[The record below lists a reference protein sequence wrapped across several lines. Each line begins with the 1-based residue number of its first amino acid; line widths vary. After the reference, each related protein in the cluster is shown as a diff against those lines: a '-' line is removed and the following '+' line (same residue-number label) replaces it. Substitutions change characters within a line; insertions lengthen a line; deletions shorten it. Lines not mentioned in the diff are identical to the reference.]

1 MKRRTVLALVLVGV
15 ALSLATPAVG
25 NLLSGGKDVGENVRF
40 EKSNGPNVTVG
51 NSFNFTTENPWKT
64 SNQITLQPY
73 ANFSSNG
80 ETEVRA
86 EQINGSWTN
95 LTQLEVVSADLSI
108 SVNDKQTVV
117 IGGDADR
124 LAYTD
129 MSVDDGVADFEYAGQ
144 SGSTTLTIHDLP
156 ASTTVAAVDMDT
168 SNVLDTTTTNAAGTA
183 AFSSLPNSEHTV
195 ALQTTS
201 GGPTIDDSSL
211 TPNTTMSSV
220 DDLDSISLQANVSDP
235 DFPSDEI
242 NVSFYVEG
250 SYVGSDTL
258 QSAGTASVTI
268 SRNIANEYSWHAEA
282 EDAYGQTD
290 TSNSAQFLVAN
301 ELSVY
306 NESSPQT
313 LIQSGP
319 NTTVEVTIRF
329 YGPDDLVVERTT
341 TDGTINMSGLPADR
355 AFVVIARAD
364 GYHDRR
370 IYIEGLMNQQSI
382 FLLPDSTATVYNVF
396 TLVDRSGSYEP
407 GSTRL
412 IIRRAL
418 NTTSS
423 SGLRWTTISG
433 DYFGATN
440 EHETYLRFER
450 RYRLIIENQDG
461 DRRVIGSYMASDEQ
475 NPKQIVIRE
484 IVIDPPNGTD
494 YYGTA
499 WMDDESESDGN
510 STVWFSYSDP
520 SNETSQLTATIHE
533 RGNESNVL
541 ATVSQTDVSSFAWN
555 REVPDSTAWV
565 VNWTADRN
573 GETIH
578 QTLPVG
584 NKGSFPLPM
593 DPVWLNRFILVFLP
607 ITAALASERV
617 ATLGALSLVAITG
630 MLMLLQWYNVN
641 PALWMG
647 ALVIALGGH
656 ALAISGNR
664 GPLG

>member
-1 MKRRTVLALVLVGV
+1 MKRRTAIALVLVGV
-15 ALSLATPAVG
+15 ALSLAVPAFG
-25 NLLSGGKDVGENVRF
+25 NVVDGGKDVGSGVTF
-40 EKSNGPNVTVG
+40 HKTNGPNVTSG
-51 NSFNFTTENPWKT
+51 ESFNFTTTNPWKT

-80 ETEVRA
+80 NTEVHVARM
-86 EQINGSWTN
+86 NGTWTN
-95 LTQLEVVSADLSI
+95 LTQLDVSAADLSI
-108 SVNDKQTVV
+108 NVNDKQIVAV
-117 IGGDADR
+117 GGDADS
-124 LAYTD
+124 LNYTD
-129 MSVDDGVADFEYAGQ
+129 IAVDDGSVDLVYAGT
-144 SGSTTLTIHDLP
+144 SGSTSLTIHDLP
-156 ASTTVAAVDMDT
+156 SSTTVAAVDADT
-168 SNVLDTTTTNAAGTA
+168 SSVLETATTDASGVAS
-183 AFSSLPNSEHTV
+183 FSNLPNSKHAVLLE
-195 ALQTTS
+195 TTS
-201 GGPTIDDSSL
+201 GGPAIDDSSL
-211 TPNTTMSSV
+211 TPNTTASSV
-220 DDLDSISLQANVSDP
+220 DDVDSITLQATVSDP
-235 DFPSDEI
+235 DFPNDEV

-250 SYVGSDTL
+250 SYVGSDII

-268 SRNIANEYSWHAEA
+268 AENIANEYSWHAEA
-282 EDAYGQTD
+282 TDAYGQTD

-306 NESSPQT
+306 NESSPQS
-313 LIQSGP
+313 LIQSGT
-319 NTTVEVTIRF
+319 NTNVEVTIRF
-329 YGPDDLVVERTT
+329 YGPDELVVERTT

-355 AFVVIARAD
+355 PFVVIARAD

-370 IYIEGLMNQQSI
+370 IYIESLLNQQSI
-382 FLLPDSTATVYNVF
+382 FLLPETAATVYNVF
-396 TLVDRSGSYEP
+396 TLADRSGSYEP

-418 NTTSS
+418 NTTAT

-461 DRRVIGSYMASDEQ
+461 DQRVIGSYMATDEQ

-499 WMDDESESDGN
+499 WMNDESESDGN

-520 SNETSQLTATIHE
+520 SNETSSLTATIHE

-541 ATVSQTDVSSFAWN
+541 ATVSETDVGSFAWN
-555 REVPDSTAWV
+555 RDVPDSTAWV
-565 VNWTADRN
+565 VNWTAERN

-578 QTLPVG
+578 QTVPVG
-584 NKGSFPLPM
+584 NKGSFPIPM

-617 ATLGALSLVAITG
+617 ATIGALTLVAITG
-630 MLMLLQWYNVN
+630 MLMLLQWYSVN

-647 ALVIALGGH
+647 ALLIALGGH